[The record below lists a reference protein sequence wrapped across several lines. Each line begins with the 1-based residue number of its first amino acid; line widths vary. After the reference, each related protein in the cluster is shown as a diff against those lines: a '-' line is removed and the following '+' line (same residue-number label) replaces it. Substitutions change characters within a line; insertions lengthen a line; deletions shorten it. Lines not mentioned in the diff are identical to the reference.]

1 MATPS
6 SASNKEIVALNDFEH
21 VLERPTMYVGSVKPS
36 EEKIPIIKGGKIVFE
51 QKEVSVGFYK
61 LLNEILDNAVDE
73 AVRMKGKM
81 KKIRVEINSVTGL
94 VVVADTGDGFYK
106 GADIN
111 KKTGLTNIETA
122 VSMLR
127 AGSNFSNQ
135 TSEDTLIGTNGV
147 GAAVV
152 NMLSD
157 YFKIETVNS
166 THSFSREWNKF
177 MPGKLVKGKPTKD
190 KGTAVSFITRKDVF
204 PCKWDKD
211 IIVSTLTFKK
221 FLMKKSPMLQKTELE
236 LIFDGKV
243 VDLDGKFLPDNSF
256 VCKTTIGMLAVYESY
271 DGSGPVSFINSAL
284 CSGMHQRVFNE
295 VINAELDDQLGH
307 HFYETFIILN
317 LPPKL
322 VKFADQNKTKYVGT
336 RDEIE
341 PVLLGSF
348 QNKLAS
354 FFGSKLF
361 ASIKERV
368 DERKEN
374 SDMRKLRNAKKKS
387 NAKYSTKYT
396 PPTGRMENLFIV
408 EGESAA
414 GSILQRR
421 NTKTDGVY
429 ALKGKIKNVRSI
441 MDLQGNAVILELM
454 QILDLD
460 IDPSKRQYSYK
471 RIIIATDA
479 DEDGAHIFSLLT
491 NFFYK
496 WFPYVIEEGR
506 LFYLQIPLM
515 SVAEGKNRKYFFNK
529 KEFEDQ
535 FKGKG
540 GFKELR
546 FLKGLGSLDLDD
558 WEFVMENKRLLQI
571 KADKD
576 ASKYMEMAFSDDSE
590 LRKKWL
596 SSPDKF

>member
-221 FLMKKSPMLQKTELE
+221 FLMKNSPMLQKTELE

-387 NAKYSTKYT
+387 L
-396 PPTGRMENLFIV
+396 GIFI
-408 EGESAA
+408 
-414 GSILQRR
+414 
-421 NTKTDGVY
+421 
-429 ALKGKIKNVRSI
+429 
-441 MDLQGNAVILELM
+441 
-454 QILDLD
+454 
-460 IDPSKRQYSYK
+460 
-471 RIIIATDA
+471 
-479 DEDGAHIFSLLT
+479 
-491 NFFYK
+491 
-496 WFPYVIEEGR
+496 
-506 LFYLQIPLM
+506 
-515 SVAEGKNRKYFFNK
+515 
-529 KEFEDQ
+529 
-535 FKGKG
+535 
-540 GFKELR
+540 
-546 FLKGLGSLDLDD
+546 
-558 WEFVMENKRLLQI
+558 
-571 KADKD
+571 
-576 ASKYMEMAFSDDSE
+576 
-590 LRKKWL
+590 
-596 SSPDKF
+596 